1 MSARP
6 DIKWNVGVSDESYGT
21 QVWISR
27 IQNLQCHL
35 RIIGQ
40 HLPETKMG
48 EWLGKQVAAAM
59 READAYIADAVPSD
73 DQEQAA

>member
-6 DIKWNVGVSDESYGT
+6 DIKWDVGVSDESYGV
-21 QVWISR
+21 QVWINR
-27 IQNLQCHL
+27 IENLKTHL

-48 EWLGKQVAAAM
+48 EWLGKQVESAI

-73 DQEQAA
+73 EETKP